1 VTSQA
6 GTGRGAHGRL
16 RRKVA
21 AATGAAVVLAV
32 AVVVVA
38 FDARVRELMGDDLRR
53 RAESVAETI
62 AQGLAPA
69 PVVPDGL
76 AAWLEGVRTSVP
88 DLARVAVLGRDG
100 TPVAEARAPGPS
112 EATRTIVA
120 RRPVPGGAGT
130 AAEVEVAIDPAS
142 SEALAAGVAVRA
154 ALVGLL
160 VAVLA
165 TALGW
170 VLARRVTQSVSAV
183 AQAARRMAEGDLRLD
198 VAVAAGD
205 EMSEVTESL
214 SRLASGLRGM
224 MGELRGA
231 AEAMARQA
239 RAVSESSHHQ
249 ARAMTGQSAA
259 MADTAHT
266 VAEIARDSR
275 AATENAHLVIEVAG
289 RSESLWLEG
298 EQALRSG
305 MDGLRALDARV
316 GAIAEAVTELSEETV
331 RIAGI
336 IATVKDISEQSNV
349 LALNA
354 SIEAA
359 KVGEEGR
366 GFAVV
371 AEEMRRLAE
380 QSHRATAEVR
390 TRLGA
395 LQRATRRVVSA
406 TAEGSESARAAGG
419 SAAEV
424 GGKIA
429 GLAAAIEESARAAR
443 GIAETTRK
451 QTEEMEGIAAAVEFL
466 HETMRESIEGARRV
480 EEAAGE
486 LDRLAERLGKAAS
499 GYET

>member
-1 VTSQA
+1 MTSQA
-6 GTGRGAHGRL
+6 GTGHGAHGRL

-21 AATGAAVVLAV
+21 AATGAAVVFAV
-32 AVVVVA
+32 AIVIVA
-38 FDARVRELMGDDLRR
+38 FNARMRGHMGDELER
-53 RAESVAETI
+53 RAEAVAETI
-62 AQGLAPA
+62 AQGLPGASAAPG
-69 PVVPDGL
+69 GL
-76 AAWLEGVRTSVP
+76 ARWLEGVRASVP

-100 TPVAEARAPGPS
+100 SPVAEAGVPGPAD
-112 EATRTIVA
+112 ATGLVVA
-120 RRPVPGGAGT
+120 RRPAPAGVE

-142 SEALAAGVAVRA
+142 SDALVAIVPARA
-154 ALVGLL
+154 ALMGVL
-160 VAVLA
+160 VAVVA

-170 VLARRVTQSVSAV
+170 LLARRVTRPVSAV
-183 AQAARRMAEGDLRLD
+183 AQAAGQMALGDLRLD
-198 VAVAAGD
+198 VRVAAGD
-205 EMSEVTESL
+205 EMSEVAESL

-224 MGELRGA
+224 IGGMRGA

-239 RAVSESSHHQ
+239 RTVSESSQQQ
-249 ARAMTGQSAA
+249 ARAITSQSAA

-266 VAEIARDSR
+266 VAEVAQASR
-275 AATENAHLVIEVAG
+275 AATESAQLVIEVAG

-305 MDGLRALDARV
+305 MEGLRALDARV
-316 GAIAEAVTELSEETV
+316 GAIAGAVTELSEETV
-331 RIAGI
+331 LIAGI
-336 IATVKDISEQSNV
+336 IGTVKDLSEQSNV

-380 QSHRATAEVR
+380 QSHRATADVR
-390 TRLGA
+390 ARLGA

-406 TAEGSESARAAGG
+406 TAEGSESARSAGG
-419 SAAEV
+419 SAEMV

-443 GIAETTRK
+443 TIAETTRK

-466 HETMRESIEGARRV
+466 HETMRDTVEGAQQV
-480 EEAAGE
+480 EASARE
-486 LDRLAERLGKAAS
+486 LDRLAERLGKAISA
-499 GYET
+499 YEI